1 MVVVSEHV
9 TPKRQSAK
17 RLLASNSTLNRNMS
31 SGNADR
37 QDHDKSNEHAV
48 ASRSNH
54 DIRASIAI
62 TKGFNKALES
72 TLSEL
77 SQVLH
82 HALYEHV
89 ADTQGE
95 SLQRIKGL
103 EEDCLFCVLRIN
115 RSLEQLDARLNAD
128 ARFDTPSSSTEHKIS

>member
-1 MVVVSEHV
+1 M
-9 TPKRQSAK
+9 
-17 RLLASNSTLNRNMS
+17 N
-31 SGNADR
+31 
-37 QDHDKSNEHAV
+37 DHALV
-48 ASRSNH
+48 SRSNH

-72 TLSEL
+72 SLSEL

-82 HALYEHV
+82 HVLVEHD

-103 EEDCLFCVLRIN
+103 QEDCLFCVLRIN
-115 RSLEQLDARLNAD
+115 RSLEQLDTRLNAD
-128 ARFDTPSSSTEHKIS
+128 ARFDTQSTSNTEHDAS